1 MKSDAAKSEINASII
16 SIALSIVTTVA
27 VAAAAA
33 AAAATV
39 KIMTIKYILS

>member
-1 MKSDAAKSEINASII
+1 MKLDAAKSEINASII

-27 VAAAAA
+27 AAAAA
-33 AAAATV
+33 AV

>member
-1 MKSDAAKSEINASII
+1 MKLDAAKSEINASII

-27 VAAAAA
+27 AAAAA
-33 AAAATV
+33 AAV

>member
-1 MKSDAAKSEINASII
+1 MKNDAAKSEVNASII

-27 VAAAAA
+27 AAAAA
-33 AAAATV
+33 PV